1 MKLIEKTWQN
11 KEIKQNNKFPNN
23 QLMKELLTLINAMI
37 EANKGVRNGATGGH
51 TFQLQ
56 VVSWE

>member
-1 MKLIEKTWQN
+1 
-11 KEIKQNNKFPNN
+11 
-23 QLMKELLTLINAMI
+23 MKELLTLINAMI